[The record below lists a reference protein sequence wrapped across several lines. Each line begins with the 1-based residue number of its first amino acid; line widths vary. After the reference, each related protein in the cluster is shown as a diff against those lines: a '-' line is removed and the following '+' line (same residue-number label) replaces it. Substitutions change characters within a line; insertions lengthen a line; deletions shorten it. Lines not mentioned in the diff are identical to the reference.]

1 MFYDLGMSA
10 AEESRRSVFVERMGG
25 ALTSAG
31 LARLPSRIFA
41 ALLAD
46 ADGRMTAAEIG
57 TALRV
62 SPASVSGAVR
72 YLDGVGMIRRERETG
87 SRRDVF
93 VVDDDAWRDTLLH
106 ADRVYA
112 PMIAE
117 LDRAL
122 DVMPAD
128 DPARRRIAI
137 SREFMGFV
145 TEEMGSMSQ
154 RWQVR
159 LAELDL

>member
-1 MFYDLGMSA
+1 MFYDLGMSGD
-10 AEESRRSVFVERMGG
+10 EFRRTFVERMGG

-46 ADGRMTAAEIG
+46 PDGRMTAAEIG
-57 TALRV
+57 TELHV

-72 YLDGVGMIRRERETG
+72 YLDGVGMIRREREPG

-122 DVMPAD
+122 ADLPAD

-137 SREFMGFV
+137 SREFLGFV
-145 TEEMGSMSQ
+145 SQEMGAMSQ
-154 RWQVR
+154 RWQERV
-159 LAELDL
+159 AELDL

>member
-1 MFYDLGMSA
+1 MFYDLGMSR
-10 AEESRRSVFVERMGG
+10 EEFRRTFVERMGG
-25 ALTSAG
+25 CLTAAG

-46 ADGRMTAAEIG
+46 PDGRMTAAEIG
-57 TALRV
+57 SELHV

-72 YLDGVGMIRRERETG
+72 YLDGVGMIRREREPGT
-87 SRRDVF
+87 RRDVF

-122 DVMPAD
+122 ADLPAD

-137 SREFMGFV
+137 SREFLGFV
-145 TEEMGSMSQ
+145 TQEMGAMSQ
-154 RWQVR
+154 RWQERV
-159 LAELDL
+159 AELDL

>member
-1 MFYDLGMSA
+1 MFYDLGMSDEQRA
-10 AEESRRSVFVERMGG
+10 RFVERMGG

-41 ALLAD
+41 ALLVD
-46 ADGRMTAAEIG
+46 EDGRMTAAEIG
-57 TALRV
+57 AALSV

-72 YLDGVGMIRRERETG
+72 YLDGVGMIRREREPGT
-87 SRRDVF
+87 RRDVF

-112 PMIAE
+112 PMLAE

-122 DVMPAD
+122 ADLPAD
-128 DPARRRIAI
+128 DPARRRLAI
-137 SREFMGFV
+137 SRAFMGFV
-145 TEEMGSMSQ
+145 LDEMGEMSR
-154 RWQVR
+154 RWQER
-159 LAELDL
+159 LTELDL

>member
-1 MFYDLGMSA
+1 MFYDLGMSGD
-10 AEESRRSVFVERMGG
+10 EFRRTFVERMGG
-25 ALTSAG
+25 ALTTAG

-46 ADGRMTAAEIG
+46 PDGRMTAAEIG
-57 TALRV
+57 NELHV

-72 YLDGVGMIRRERETG
+72 YLDGVGMIRREREPGT
-87 SRRDVF
+87 RRDVF

-122 DVMPAD
+122 ADLPAD

-137 SREFMGFV
+137 SREFLGFV
-145 TEEMGSMSQ
+145 SQEMSAMSE
-154 RWQVR
+154 RWQERV
-159 LAELDL
+159 AELDL